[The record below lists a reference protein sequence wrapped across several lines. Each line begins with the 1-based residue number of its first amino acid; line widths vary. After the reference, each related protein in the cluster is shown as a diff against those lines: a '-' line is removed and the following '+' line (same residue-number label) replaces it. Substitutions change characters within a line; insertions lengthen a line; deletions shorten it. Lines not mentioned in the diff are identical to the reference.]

1 MPIKLDEQKCKGAG
15 DCVDACP
22 QEVMQKKGN
31 KCVVAKPDECVE
43 CGACVDA
50 CPNQALSLD

>member
-1 MPIKLDEQKCKGAG
+1 MVVKLDLKKCKGAG
-15 DCVDACP
+15 ACVEACP
-22 QEVMQKKGN
+22 NEVLEKKGG
-31 KCVVAKPDECVE
+31 KAHIAKPDDCVE